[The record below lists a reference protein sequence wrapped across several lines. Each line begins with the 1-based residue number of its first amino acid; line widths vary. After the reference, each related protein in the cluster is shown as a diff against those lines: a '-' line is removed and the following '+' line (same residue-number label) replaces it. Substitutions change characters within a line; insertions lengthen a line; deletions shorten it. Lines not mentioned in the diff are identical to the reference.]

1 MQALWEKA
9 FSRVMRVLMVV
20 TFELTF
26 QMALPQQA
34 CLSKQAEACLLRMQG
49 MQCTLSRSRG
59 VVIGTKQSL
68 ELSCSIMA

>member
-26 QMALPQQA
+26 LMALQVLRHA
-34 CLSKQAEACLLRMQG
+34 C
-49 MQCTLSRSRG
+49 
-59 VVIGTKQSL
+59 
-68 ELSCSIMA
+68 